1 MQMLIILN
9 LNLMLDLVIVEHLLM
24 LHYDEEFV
32 VSDLAKYQIAS
43 NEEKSDGVRN

>member
-9 LNLMLDLVIVEHLLM
+9 LNVMLDLVFVEHLLM
-24 LHYDEEFV
+24 LHFVEEFG

-43 NEEKSDGVRN
+43 NKEKSDGDRN